1 MRNKCDKKF
10 IFCHYDTLCHIKKR
24 YLCSNFC
31 QNSTGKLF
39 VIIKVE
45 NIWTMDE
52 KDKEIL
58 NEVAGE
64 NVDDTNKESCE
75 AQENVEL
82 TAEEQLQ
89 QELDQA
95 NEKIAT
101 LEDKYLRQVAEFD
114 NYRKRTVK
122 EKAEL
127 IKNGGERAIESILPV
142 LDDFERALA
151 NMAKDE
157 NAAEIMTGVELI
169 YNKFVGILKQNGLQ
183 KIETEGAAFDTD
195 FHEAIAIIP
204 APSEE
209 LKGKVLDCVQT
220 GYTLNDK
227 VIRHAKVAVGE

>member
-1 MRNKCDKKF
+1 M
-10 IFCHYDTLCHIKKR
+10 
-24 YLCSNFC
+24 S
-31 QNSTGKLF
+31 
-39 VIIKVE
+39 
-45 NIWTMDE
+45 E

-58 NEVAGE
+58 NDAVNETE
-64 NVDDTNKESCE
+64 NSVNEEACEQCEQQEES
-75 AQENVEL
+75 VEL
-82 TAEEQLQ
+82 TAEEMLQKQLD
-89 QELDQA
+89 EA
-95 NEKIAT
+95 NEKIIT

-151 NMAKDE
+151 NMSKDE
-157 NAAEIMTGVELI
+157 NAAEIMTGIELI
-169 YNKFVGILKQNGLQ
+169 YNKFVGTLKQNGLQ
-183 KIETEGAAFDTD
+183 KIETEGATFDTD

-204 APSEE
+204 APTEE
-209 LKGKVLDCVQT
+209 LKGKVLDCVQA